1 VTGQNRRTR
10 VVWSIAAVV
19 WAACGVV
26 AVLILLNVVSLPRD
40 GDGLGLF
47 AVHFK
52 SRGTGASRDI
62 PAELKAM
69 QFQLQVGTKFG
80 LSATETKYLQ
90 GLIQNPSQLR
100 QYINT
105 PP

>member
-1 VTGQNRRTR
+1 
-10 VVWSIAAVV
+10 
-19 WAACGVV
+19 
-26 AVLILLNVVSLPRD
+26 
-40 GDGLGLF
+40 
-47 AVHFK
+47 
-52 SRGTGASRDI
+52 
-62 PAELKAM
+62 M

-90 GLIQNPSQLR
+90 GLIQNPSQLQ